1 MHVRLVGNS
10 NSIAPNTCSNWKQK
24 WLMENMSF
32 SLLNRNT
39 HNLLHSRFI
48 WLPLAISCI
57 IRNFVVSSSDAGVAS
72 ALVGV
77 GTIGACTG
85 PVVTGTG
92 AIGLN
97 AVFTWAMVKL
107 FTWSISFMMQNPPP
121 IFFVMTRDRWNDR
134 SNGSDLDVE
143 AVCFS
148 RNIPVTV
155 NRMIFSWMIWWEIV

>member
-1 MHVRLVGNS
+1 MYVYGERRS
-10 NSIAPNTCSNWKQK
+10 ETY
-24 WLMENMSF
+24 
-32 SLLNRNT
+32 
-39 HNLLHSRFI
+39 NLLHSKFI

-57 IRNFVVSSSDAGVAS
+57 IRNLVVSSSDVGRAS

-77 GTIGACTG
+77 GTTGACTG

-97 AVFTWAMVKL
+97 AVFTWAIVKL
-107 FTWSISFMMQNPPP
+107 FTCSISFIMQKPPP
-121 IFFVMTRDRWNDR
+121 IFFVMTNERWNDR
-134 SNGSDLDVE
+134 SNGSDRDVD

-155 NRMIFSWMIWWEIV
+155 NKMIFSWNFLKSHILEWHLQATVTQVSKIIIINYRE